1 MAFKRALSTTFTT
14 KVEVNVPNNKGGF
27 DKNTFEA
34 VFSRPPQDE
43 FDEDTRTLNDKELVR
58 KYLVGW
64 KLVDEDTKQ
73 EVPFNEVEL
82 EALLTITPTPAATAY
97 AFAMAYRGIKT
108 KN

>member
-14 KVEVNVPNNKGGF
+14 QVEVKVPNNKGGF
-27 DKNTFEA
+27 DKNTFDATFTRPTQEEYEA
-34 VFSRPPQDE
+34 
-43 FDEDTRTLNDKELVR
+43 DTTTLKDKELVR

-82 EALLTITPTPAATAY
+82 EALLTIDPTPAATAL
-97 AFAMAYRGIKT
+97 AFALAYRGIKA

>member
-1 MAFKRALSTTFTT
+1 MAFKRALSETFST

-34 VFSRPPQDE
+34 VFKRPTQQEYAD
-43 FDEDTRTLNDKELVR
+43 DTKALEDKDLVR

-64 KLVDEDTKQ
+64 KLTDDDTKQ
-73 EVPFNEVEL
+73 EVPFSQVEL
-82 EALLTITPTPAATAY
+82 EALLTIEPTPAATAM
-97 AFAMAYRGIKT
+97 AFALAFRGIKQ